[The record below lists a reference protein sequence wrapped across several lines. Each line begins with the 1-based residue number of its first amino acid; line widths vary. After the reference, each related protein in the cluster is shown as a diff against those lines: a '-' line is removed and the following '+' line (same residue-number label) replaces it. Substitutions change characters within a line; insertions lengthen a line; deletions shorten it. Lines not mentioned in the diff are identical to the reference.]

1 MFFFIA
7 HQAKCYPRA
16 PFCLHLKYILF
27 YYLYLLISFSFFS
40 IEYIFERLQPL
51 ALYKCFI
58 VFSCVAYENTE
69 IKKLHTHQVVAV
81 FCSRFF
87 FFFGSTLSYR
97 WHLVHCIF
105 TDICWCWGVI
115 SVLISLY
122 HWCWKLCQPGFF
134 VT

>member
-1 MFFFIA
+1 M
-7 HQAKCYPRA
+7 
-16 PFCLHLKYILF
+16 LF

-81 FCSRFF
+81 FCYRFF
-87 FFFGSTLSYR
+87 WGGAQLCLIAGT
-97 WHLVHCIF
+97 WCIAF
-105 TDICWCWGVI
+105 LLT
-115 SVLISLY
+115 
-122 HWCWKLCQPGFF
+122 F
-134 VT
+134 VDVEGLFQF